1 MKTRFAAIAVA
12 ALLLVGCTPTT
23 TTTPDSPD
31 GDSAGGE
38 GVPPCFVGQWDLDVA
53 QFQSDAALFL
63 DEDLPIESLEISGNQ
78 VLSISADGLITLG
91 TNLTTATT
99 LTALVGGQRLET
111 TTTNLGDGTWT
122 SGGPGELSVSDF
134 SFAEQTVTNDDPN
147 VPHFTGC
154 DFTEVPAVDVECEG
168 DRLFLV
174 GPGAPYGT
182 YWDRR

>member
-1 MKTRFAAIAVA
+1 MKIATA
-12 ALLLVGCTPTT
+12 SIALSALLLAGCTPTT
-23 TTTPDSPD
+23 TTTLEDPADY
-31 GDSAGGE
+31 SAGGE

-53 QFQSDAALFL
+53 QFQSDVALFL
-63 DEDLPIESLEISGNQ
+63 DEDLPIESLELSGNQ
-78 VLSISADGLITLG
+78 VLGIAADGQITLG

-99 LTALVGGQRLET
+99 LTALVGGQSLVT
-111 TTTNLGDGTWT
+111 TTTNLGEGAWT
-122 SGGPGELSVSDF
+122 SGDPGELSVSDF
-134 SFAEQTVTNDDPN
+134 SFSEQTVTNDDPN

-154 DFTEVPAVDVECEG
+154 DFTVVPAVDVECEG